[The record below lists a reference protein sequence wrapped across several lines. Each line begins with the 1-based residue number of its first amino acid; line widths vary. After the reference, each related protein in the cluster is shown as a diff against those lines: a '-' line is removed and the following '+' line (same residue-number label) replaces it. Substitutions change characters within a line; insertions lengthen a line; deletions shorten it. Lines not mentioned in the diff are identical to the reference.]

1 MLSWYKHHKSHGRF
15 PPYNTWQLNMKI
27 KGGAGKYMKGSGKKI
42 ENCGKSGQIVG
53 GRNTSFAHNSREMS
67 SSVLPLEAGTPANEQ
82 SDSVTAKALLSLIG

>member
-1 MLSWYKHHKSHGRF
+1 MAAQHK
-15 PPYNTWQLNMKI
+15 N
-27 KGGAGKYMKGSGKKI
+27 KGGGWEIYEGVWEKI

-82 SDSVTAKALLSLIG
+82 SDSVTAKALLSLIGWTKWTFR